1 MRLARAFPLVLLLAL
16 FLVHPAA
23 AHALLVRSSPEAD
36 AEMLVAPSTIEMW
49 FSEPLE
55 AAFTGARLIGPDG
68 NEVPSDRAV
77 VDPSDSTHVTL
88 PLGNLGPGIYT
99 IAWQTLSQVDGHEW
113 YGSFPITVLNPDG
126 SAPAPGAVVVSDG
139 GRGDL
144 PTAGEIATRWL
155 ALSGSMLLFGGLAF
169 LWLIVPNRATPALRS
184 HTMRTIAVVLMVSL
198 VAVIVGSLGQAVLQ
212 SFRLGGLPELPQLIV
227 GTRTGSLVLAR
238 ILLALAGMALIS
250 RFGPPVRRQRIIWLT
265 VGSLSLLVSAMLV
278 VAAVEG
284 EAVLSGVAIL
294 LGLGSLTVAASDRG
308 ERYRGPAIWLIAS
321 TLLVSFS
328 ISSHAGAVQGSL
340 FAVLGDFIHL
350 VAAASWVG
358 GLVLL
363 PLLWVR
369 AHDQGLN
376 DDLVIAV
383 RRFSVLA
390 GASVFVILLT
400 GLFNSLV
407 EIPDLQS
414 LWSTPYG
421 LMLLTKIALVLM
433 ALFVAFLNNR
443 RVRGSVDSE
452 SLPSQIAFETGLAAV
467 ILVAVAVLVQTP
479 TPRSL
484 AIPEEPISGLQPFNQ
499 IAPTDDINVHV
510 QVDPNQAGKNRF
522 WVHLYH
528 DDSSEIGE
536 VQLVRLFFEHSE
548 QEMGRASV
556 DLEPLGQDTFAAE
569 GAFLSQ
575 SGPWDLSVYVRRRGI
590 DDLLSDVKVEVAE
603 GASSQQSTAAIGNPI
618 PQLAP
623 QTIFGGL
630 LVVVGSVPIL
640 WRRQLR
646 GNLARSYVVGIV
658 LVVVGSAAFVQ
669 GVAKDTLAE
678 IPLIQ
683 RTNPVLPTSDSIAQG
698 EADYIE
704 SCLLCHGSTGL
715 GDGPVGV
722 TLIPRPANLAVHM
735 VPGVHSDG
743 QILEWVSNGFPNSSM
758 PAFSGTYD
766 EEQLWHLINYIRTFG
781 NAEEE

>member
-1 MRLARAFPLVLLLAL
+1 MRLARALPLVLLLAL

-126 SAPAPGAVVVSDG
+126 SAPAPGAAVVSDG
-139 GRGDL
+139 RRGDL

-155 ALSGSMLLFGGLAF
+155 ALSGSMLVFGGLAF
-169 LWLIVPNRATPALRS
+169 LWLIIPNHSTPALRS

-499 IAPTDDINVHV
+499 ITPTDDINVHV

-669 GVAKDTLAE
+669 GVTKDARAE